1 MADSERCDEVREL
14 LPELAA
20 GVASGESR
28 ARAVAHLAGCAD
40 CRRELEEVAGVV
52 DGLLHI
58 APEHEPPTG
67 FEARVLAAIQPRRA
81 GRRLRGAL
89 LIAAAVVLV
98 AGIAA
103 GVTWWRGAEDRDVA
117 DHYRGVLSV
126 ADGNY
131 FRAAGL
137 EDGGAD
143 RGNVFAY
150 EGRTSWVFVTVEGTP
165 SGTYHVRLVDSDGRA
180 SWIGVCTVRNGTG
193 SWGTTVD
200 VPIRDV
206 AGVEMGGDG
215 LPTLRADFGG

>member
-1 MADSERCDEVREL
+1 MAESQGCAEVREL
-14 LPELAA
+14 IPELAA

-28 ARAVAHLAGCAD
+28 ARALAHLAGCPD

-58 APEHEPPTG
+58 APEREPPNG

-81 GRRLRGAL
+81 RPLLRSAL
-89 LIAAAVVLV
+89 VIAATVVLA
-98 AGIAA
+98 AGVAA

-126 ADGNY
+126 ADGSY

-137 EDGGAD
+137 EDGGAR
-143 RGNVFAY
+143 RGHVFAY
-150 EGRTSWVFVTVEGTP
+150 EGRPSWVFVTVEDAP
-165 SGTYHVRLVDSDGRA
+165 SGTYHVRLVDADGRA
-180 SWIGVCTVRNGTG
+180 SWIGVCGVRNGTG
-193 SWGTTVD
+193 SWGTTVN

-206 AGVEMGGDG
+206 ARLELTGAG
-215 LPTLRADFGG
+215 LPTLRATLHG

>member
-1 MADSERCDEVREL
+1 MADSESCAEVREL
-14 LPELAA
+14 IPELAA

-40 CRRELEEVAGVV
+40 CRRELEEFAGVV

-58 APEHEPPTG
+58 APEHEPPNG
-67 FEARVLAAIQPRRA
+67 FEARVLTSIQPRRD
-81 GRRLRGAL
+81 RHLLRSAWV
-89 LIAAAVVLV
+89 IAAAFVLV

-126 ADGNY
+126 ADGSY

-137 EDGGAD
+137 EDGGAG

-150 EGRTSWVFVTVEGTP
+150 EGRPSWVFVTVDGAP
-165 SGTYHVRLVDSDGRA
+165 SGTYHVRLVDVDGRA
-180 SWIGVCTVRNGTG
+180 SWIGVCTVRNGSG
-193 SWGTTVD
+193 SWGTTVA

-206 AGVEMGGDG
+206 ARVEMGGDG
-215 LPTLRADFGG
+215 LPTLQADFRG